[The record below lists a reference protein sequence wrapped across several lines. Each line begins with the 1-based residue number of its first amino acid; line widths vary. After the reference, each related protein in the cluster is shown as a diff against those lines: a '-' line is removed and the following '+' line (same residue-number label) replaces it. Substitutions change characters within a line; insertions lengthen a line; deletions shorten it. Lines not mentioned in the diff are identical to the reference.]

1 VKSTCRC
8 FFPVFEV
15 NTTMTHRLSR
25 QGGGTLLGIIFGV
38 LLGLAAA
45 VAVAIYVTKV
55 PVPFVDRAISRTSA
69 QDAAEAE
76 RNKNWNPN
84 AGLLGKSAKP
94 PQDTPSEATPPAAS
108 STASPSTAKA
118 DAPAAPV
125 PAPTEDTAKKA
136 DKAPPPAKSEPT
148 PDPPKTTA
156 TKPALPTD
164 PLGDLVKAS
173 SQSKTT
179 APAEPLQYF
188 VQVGAF
194 NGPEDAQ
201 AQRAK
206 LALMGLDARVS
217 EREQAGRT
225 VFRVRLGPFER
236 LDDAEKMKA
245 ELHSGGMEAA
255 LVRVQR

>member
-1 VKSTCRC
+1 
-8 FFPVFEV
+8 
-15 NTTMTHRLSR
+15 MTHRLSR
-25 QGGGTLLGIIFGV
+25 QWGGTLLGIIFGV

-94 PQDTPSEATPPAAS
+94 PTDTPSEGTSPAAS
-108 STASPSTAKA
+108 STASPPTVKTDVPTLPPE
-118 DAPAAPV
+118 DA
-125 PAPTEDTAKKA
+125 AKKA
-136 DKAPPPAKSEPT
+136 DKPPPPTKPEPT
-148 PDPPKTTA
+148 PEPPKTAA
-156 TKPALPTD
+156 TKPPPPTD

-173 SQSKTT
+173 SQSKTA
-179 APAEPLQYF
+179 APAESSLQYF

-245 ELHSGGMEAA
+245 ELHGGGMEAA